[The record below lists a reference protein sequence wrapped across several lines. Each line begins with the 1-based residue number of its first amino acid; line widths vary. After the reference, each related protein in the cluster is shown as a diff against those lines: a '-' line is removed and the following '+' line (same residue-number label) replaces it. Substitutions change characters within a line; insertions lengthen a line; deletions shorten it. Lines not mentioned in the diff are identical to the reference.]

1 MWVCDGDDGGRLCG
15 SVCGN
20 VCGIGMF
27 MTKGMV
33 GFGIDVRRRKRKSR
47 RKDIGSSYRCV
58 SSVVRVY
65 CFYYVNNQRW
75 QSTMAINDGVAD
87 TGSRWAKG

>member
-1 MWVCDGDDGGRLCG
+1 MWVCDGDEGGKLCG

-47 RKDIGSSYRCV
+47 RKDMGSS
-58 SSVVRVY
+58 
-65 CFYYVNNQRW
+65 
-75 QSTMAINDGVAD
+75 
-87 TGSRWAKG
+87 